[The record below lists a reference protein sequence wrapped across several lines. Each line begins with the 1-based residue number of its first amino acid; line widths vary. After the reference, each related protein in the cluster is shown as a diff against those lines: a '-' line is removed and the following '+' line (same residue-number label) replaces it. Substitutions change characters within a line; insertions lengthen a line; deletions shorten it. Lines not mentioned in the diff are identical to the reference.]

1 MQAAMIGLESEIK
14 TLKTEMVSKED
25 LISDLTTKLF
35 ECNQQVASLNVENT
49 TRQDEIFNL

>member
-1 MQAAMIGLESEIK
+1 MIGLESEIK